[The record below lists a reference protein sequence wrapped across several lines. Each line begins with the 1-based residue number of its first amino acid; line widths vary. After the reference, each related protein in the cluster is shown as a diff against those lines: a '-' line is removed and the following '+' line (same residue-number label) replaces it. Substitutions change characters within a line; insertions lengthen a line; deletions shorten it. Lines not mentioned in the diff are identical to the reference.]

1 MNAIA
6 MLRNAQEDFGRSPA
20 IFVRD
25 AVRGL
30 LAVGH
35 NSLAVLGMVVVALTV
50 FSAGRSEWREQ
61 AEEVVLA
68 WLQTATD
75 DDLAAGDATEPEV
88 EQAPALSRATAADP
102 KDLTHQQAAVAKW
115 ISRRY
120 RIAPEPV
127 SALVREAWE
136 IGQRA
141 ALDPT
146 LILAVMGV
154 ESSFNPFAQSPVG
167 AQGLMQVKTRLHDDK
182 YLAYGGALAAFDPI
196 SNLRVGVQV
205 LKESIAR
212 AGNLQEGLRHYVG
225 TALGAGEGDGAYV
238 SRVLAEQGYLRKVAD
253 GKGVPTNASNSP
265 ITRLSTAAPTP
276 PPALAT
282 PAASSEQIALL
293 HP

>member
-1 MNAIA
+1 MKAIA
-6 MLRNAQEDFGRSPA
+6 MLRNAQADSGRSLA
-20 IFVRD
+20 VFVRD
-25 AVRGL
+25 IGHGL
-30 LAVGH
+30 LALGH
-35 NSLAVLGMVVVALTV
+35 NSLALLGLAVVALAL
-50 FSAGRSEWREQ
+50 FSAGRTEWREH
-61 AEEVVLA
+61 AEEVALE

-75 DDLAAGDATEPEV
+75 EDLAAGDEPEPV
-88 EQAPALSRATAADP
+88 AEEAPVLSRATAADP

-120 RIAPEPV
+120 RVAPEPV
-127 SALVREAWE
+127 SALVREAWD

-167 AQGLMQVKTRLHDDK
+167 GQGLMQVMTRLHDDK

-205 LKESIAR
+205 LKESITR
-212 AGNLQEGLRHYVG
+212 AGDLQEGLRRYVG
-225 TALGAGEGDGAYV
+225 AALGEGDGAYV
-238 SRVLAEQGYLRKVAD
+238 GRVLAEQNYLRKVAE

-265 ITRLSTAAPTP
+265 ARPAATPAPAAAP
-276 PPALAT
+276 T

-293 HP
+293 HQ

>member
-1 MNAIA
+1 MKAIA
-6 MLRNAQEDFGRSPA
+6 MLRSAQADSGRS
-20 IFVRD
+20 
-25 AVRGL
+25 
-30 LAVGH
+30 LAVLVRELMRGALAIGH
-35 NSLAVLGMVVVALTV
+35 NSLAVLGLVVLTLTI
-50 FSAGRSEWREQ
+50 FSAGRTEWREQ
-61 AEEVVLA
+61 AEEMALE

-75 DDLAAGDATEPEV
+75 EDLAAADSVEPDV
-88 EQAPALSRATAADP
+88 EQAPALSRTTAADP

-182 YLAYGGALAAFDPI
+182 YSAYGGALAAFDPI

-205 LKESIAR
+205 LKESITR
-212 AGNLQEGLRHYVG
+212 AGNLQEGLRRYVG
-225 TALGAGEGDGAYV
+225 TALGEGEGDGAYV
-238 SRVLAEQGYLRKVAD
+238 GRVLAEQGYLRKVAD

-265 ITRLSTAAPTP
+265 AARPSAAPV
-276 PPALAT
+276 PAPVT
-282 PAASSEQIALL
+282 PAASSEQIALM
-293 HP
+293 HQ

>member
-6 MLRNAQEDFGRSPA
+6 MLRNAHADCGRSPA
-20 IFVRD
+20 VFVRD
-25 AVRGL
+25 CFRGV

-35 NSLAVLGMVVVALTV
+35 NSLAVLGLVVVALTI
-50 FSAGRSEWREQ
+50 FSAGRTEWREQ
-61 AEEVVLA
+61 AEALA
-68 WLQTATD
+68 LEWLQTATGED
-75 DDLAAGDATEPEV
+75 PAADGEDVPEV
-88 EQAPALSRATAADP
+88 GQASMVSRATAADL

-167 AQGLMQVKTRLHDDK
+167 AQGLMQVKTRMHDDK

-205 LKESIAR
+205 LKESITR

-225 TALGAGEGDGAYV
+225 TALGEGEGDGAYV
-238 SRVLAEQGYLRKVAD
+238 GRVLAEQGYLRKVAD
-253 GKGVPTNASNSP
+253 GKGVPTNAPNATAVRP
-265 ITRLSTAAPTP
+265 PAAPAP
-276 PPALAT
+276 VSAT
-282 PAASSEQIALL
+282 PAASSEQIALM
-293 HP
+293 HQ